1 MVNLKKTK
9 INFNKKNN
17 KSINLLIKYLPC
29 FFKGEILIVLGILV
43 LSLAYYKVSSY
54 DSYLYYFTFLFVALG
69 AFITGRATYNR
80 LGGRGIISGFLGSL
94 PIAIIN
100 IAIIL
105 IVFSGLGT
113 FSGLSPV
120 GTQVICAFGTSVA
133 LPVPQ
138 SKPIE

>member
-80 LGGRGIISGFLGSL
+80 LGGRGIISGSLGSL

-100 IAIIL
+100 IAIIFSFCFKTTSWFILL
-105 IVFSGLGT
+105 ILPISILSGAIGGILA
-113 FSGLSPV
+113 SN
-120 GTQVICAFGTSVA
+120 
-133 LPVPQ
+133 
-138 SKPIE
+138 SKKRY

>member
-43 LSLAYYKVSSY
+43 LSLAYYKISSY

-100 IAIIL
+100 IAIVFLFCLKTTSWFIL
-105 IVFSGLGT
+105 LILPISILSGAIGGILA
-113 FSGLSPV
+113 SN
-120 GTQVICAFGTSVA
+120 
-133 LPVPQ
+133 
-138 SKPIE
+138 SKKRY